1 MFSKGKS
8 KAETTVNK
16 NLLNIIGAG
25 TKVNGDLI
33 SDGDIRV
40 DGIIEGHV
48 TVTQRLVLSE
58 QAVITGDIEAKDA
71 TIAGLLKG
79 NIRVEQTLLLK
90 ASSRIEGDIITD
102 KIIIESGAQFNGRCH
117 MNSQISE
124 SVDSKNGN
132 GQQKAKIQP
141 E

>member
-1 MFSKGKS
+1 MTNS
-8 KAETTVNK
+8 
-16 NLLNIIGAG
+16 LLNIIGSG
-25 TKVNGDLI
+25 TKVHGDLV

-48 TVTQRLVLSE
+48 TVKQRLVLGE
-58 QAVITGDIEAKDA
+58 QAVITGDIEARDA

-79 NIRVEQTLLLK
+79 NIRVELTLLLK
-90 ASSRIEGDIITD
+90 ASSKIEGDIVTD

-124 SVDSKNGN
+124 IVEKRGVN
-132 GQQKAKIQP
+132 GQQKARTQP
-141 E
+141 EENK